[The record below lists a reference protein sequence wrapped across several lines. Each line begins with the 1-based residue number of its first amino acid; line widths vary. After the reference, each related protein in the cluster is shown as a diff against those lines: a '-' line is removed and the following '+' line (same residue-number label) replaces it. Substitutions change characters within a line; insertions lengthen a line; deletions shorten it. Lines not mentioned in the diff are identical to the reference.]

1 MSLINVDLSGLSEP
15 GAKLIEKVSDA
26 IGVLYEPR
34 RIKKKAE
41 AEAEAKKITLLS
53 DIELNDIEQRGLQR
67 MIKQQAR
74 KQENIEDI
82 TMQAAKQMK
91 EEDNISEIED
101 DWLVHFFK
109 ECENISDKEMQYIW
123 AQILSGEAKKKGMYS
138 KRTINLLS
146 SLDKTDADLITTLG
160 QFIWQAKEP
169 IPVLIDL
176 EIDCIKNSGLT
187 FSKLIH
193 LDSIG
198 IITVGTGYSLN
209 FNGTRGQIFYFDKT
223 INFDFSK
230 TQNPHTNS
238 VQIGQALLTSTGMEL
253 IKICGA
259 KPNYEFFEHCISHWE
274 NNDNVIVKRV
284 APTFNT
290 RF

>member
-1 MSLINVDLSGLSEP
+1 MSLINVDFSGLSEP
-15 GAKLIEKVSDA
+15 GSKLIEKVSDA

-34 RIKKKAE
+34 RIKRKAE
-41 AEAEAKKITLLS
+41 AEAEAKKIALLS

-67 MIKQQAR
+67 MIKQEAR
-74 KQENIEDI
+74 KQENIENI

-91 EEDNISEIED
+91 KEDNVSEIED

-146 SLDKTDADLITTLG
+146 SLDKSDADLITTLG
-160 QFIWQAKEP
+160 QFIWQANEP
-169 IPVLIDL
+169 VPVLIDL
-176 EIDCIKNSGLT
+176 EIDCIKRSGLT

-198 IITVGTGYSLN
+198 IITVGSGYTLN
-209 FNGTRGQIFYFDKT
+209 YNGALGNIRYFDKM
-223 INFDFSK
+223 INLDFSK
-230 TQNPHTNS
+230 TKNLKTNS
-238 VQIGQALLTSTGMEL
+238 IQIGQALLTSTGMEL

-259 KPNYEFFEHCISHWE
+259 KPNYSFFEHCISFWE
-274 NNDNVIVKRV
+274 SNDNVNIQKIEQY
-284 APTFNT
+284 FQT